1 MSNNKITIV
10 FPEDEES
17 EEAWSSNSKP
27 VKNEENR
34 GDESE
39 EVENEPEVKP
49 ETVVEGL
56 TVDDIKFEYFHL
68 IRPRTIIDE
77 ILERLEVLEKQALTK
92 KITVH
97 HNY

>member
-27 VKNEENR
+27 VKDEENR

-56 TVDDIKFEYFHL
+56 TADDIKFEYFHL
-68 IRPRTIIDE
+68 NRPRTIIDE